1 MPKVNGPGGEMR
13 KNNFQIIC
21 FNGIENLKISAM
33 NLSRRVM
40 KTRPVCKNL
49 CFNLIYNYS
58 AVLFMLL

>member
-1 MPKVNGPGGEMR
+1 MR
-13 KNNFQIIC
+13 KNNFQIVC
-21 FNGIENLKISAM
+21 FNNIENLKIGAM